1 MTVDDDLGSLAAWL
15 EPRLDRATELRLE
28 QGGTPGSGFSAE
40 TTILLGEWREGGESR
55 SGRFVLRRETPDP
68 AVYPAQAP
76 GLDVEIDIQHRVM
89 RAVADASDLPLAPLL
104 GYESDPT
111 ILGAPFF
118 VMGFVDGVVPIE
130 APMYT
135 LEGFFTELTGAQR
148 RSMVSDGIRMLA
160 EVHAI
165 DWRAAGLG
173 WLIPAGE
180 QPTTTRQLDIW
191 QRYAVDALR
200 GREHAPLD
208 QAFAWLRANEPTGSA
223 PSLCWGDP
231 RPGNIIWA
239 DHRAAC
245 VTDWEAVYIG
255 PPELD
260 LGWWLMFDRWAHE
273 TSGVTERAEG
283 DLTREEQTALY
294 EQLVGRPVG
303 DPTWYEVFAAARYSA
318 IVVKVMNRWVD
329 RGDLGA
335 DHTIWIDNPVVPCLV
350 SLLDELDEVRA

>member
-1 MTVDDDLGSLAAWL
+1 MST
-15 EPRLDRATELRLE
+15 
-28 QGGTPGSGFSAE
+28 
-40 TTILLGEWREGGESR
+40 R

-68 AVYPAQAP
+68 PAYPAQVP
-76 GLDVEIDIQHRVM
+76 GLDVEIDIQYRVM
-89 RAVADASDLPLAPLL
+89 RAVAGASDLPLAPLI
-104 GYESDPT
+104 GYEDDPAV
-111 ILGAPFF
+111 IGAPFF

-135 LEGFFTELTGAQR
+135 LEGFFTELTGQQR
-148 RSMVSDGIRMLA
+148 SSMVSDGIRMLA
-160 EVHAI
+160 GVHTI
-165 DWRAAGLG
+165 DWRAAGLD
-173 WLIPAGE
+173 WLIPEGE
-180 QPTTTRQLDIW
+180 EPTIARQLDIW
-191 QRYAVDALR
+191 ARYADNALR

-208 QAFAWLRANEPTGSA
+208 RAFAWLRANEPAGSA

-231 RPGNIIWA
+231 RPGNIIWN

-273 TSGVTERAEG
+273 TSGITVRAEG

-303 DPTWYEVFAAARYSA
+303 DTTWYEVFAAARYSA
-318 IVVKVMNRWVD
+318 IVVQVMNRWAD
-329 RGDLGA
+329 RGDLDA

-350 SLLDELDEVRA
+350 SLLDELDEVHA